1 MSVFENQQSEDSGVS
16 LSLPRS
22 PADRQKLKT
31 MISEATYCLQRVDDE
46 KAAIKDIIDVIN
58 EDFQLSKKHVR
69 RLINTLYKQNYNDRL
84 AEEEEFEYLYEGL
97 FTSSKVTKEEEAE
110 LKAFLNEKVTH
121 LDEDE
126 PENAP
131 DLPFDT

>member
-1 MSVFENQQSEDSGVS
+1 MSVFEQEDEVGVN

-58 EDFQLSKKHVR
+58 GDFQLSKKHVR

-97 FTSSKVTKEEEAE
+97 FASAKVTKEEEAE

-126 PENAP
+126 P
-131 DLPFDT
+131 DLPFDK

>member
-1 MSVFENQQSEDSGVS
+1 MSVFENQQEDEVGVS

-97 FTSSKVTKEEEAE
+97 FATAKVTKEEEAE
-110 LKAFLNEKVTH
+110 IKAFLSENVTH

-126 PENAP
+126 P

>member
-1 MSVFENQQSEDSGVS
+1 MSVFEQEDEVGVN

-58 EDFQLSKKHVR
+58 TDFQLSKKHVR

-97 FTSSKVTKEEEAE
+97 FAASKLTKADEKEIKEFLAE
-110 LKAFLNEKVTH
+110 SASDDV
-121 LDEDE
+121 DS
-126 PENAP
+126 
-131 DLPFDT
+131 DLPFD

>member
-1 MSVFENQQSEDSGVS
+1 MSVFENQQEDEVGVS

-97 FTSSKVTKEEEAE
+97 FATAKVTKEEEAE
-110 LKAFLNEKVTH
+110 IKAFLTENVTH

-126 PENAP
+126 P

>member
-1 MSVFENQQSEDSGVS
+1 MSVFENQQEDDAGVS

-97 FTSSKVTKEEEAE
+97 FATAKVTKEEEADI
-110 LKAFLNEKVTH
+110 KAFLS
-121 LDEDE
+121 
-126 PENAP
+126 ENTFGDVAADAESDD

>member
-1 MSVFENQQSEDSGVS
+1 MSVFENQQEDEVGVS

-97 FTSSKVTKEEEAE
+97 FATSKVSKEEEAE
-110 LKAFLNEKVTH
+110 IKAFLKENTFGEGEEK
-121 LDEDE
+121 
-126 PENAP
+126 P

>member
-1 MSVFENQQSEDSGVS
+1 MSVFETQEEDSGIS

-97 FTSSKVTKEEEAE
+97 FATAKVTKEEEAE
-110 LKAFLNEKVTH
+110 IKAFLNENVTH

-126 PENAP
+126 P